1 MTAAWPYLKAN
12 NLENI
17 YGIAYGMDDIEY
29 ARKTINLVK
38 DQWDEI
44 HNFLLKKTILP
55 FLDDINNYEKLENT
69 VENNYLL

>member
-12 NLENI
+12 NLDNI
-17 YGIAYGMDDIEY
+17 YGIAYGMNDIEY
-29 ARKTINLVK
+29 ARHTIHLVK
-38 DQWDEI
+38 NQWNEI
-44 HNFLLKKTILP
+44 HDFSLKKSILP